1 MKSLTLKSI
10 AKINLG
16 LLVKEKRPDG
26 FHNLETIFY
35 PLKDIYDTLVFS
47 ESEKD
52 RFSSNVDLPFSS
64 DNLIWKAK
72 YALEKISGKKFSVK
86 IDLEKRI
93 PMGSGLGGGS
103 SNAAT
108 VLKGLND
115 LFELN
120 FGKNELA
127 EIALQLGSDVPF
139 FLLSEPAF
147 ATSRGEILTTVE
159 LKINGVIALVNP
171 GINISTKEAFVNVK
185 PDSSKK
191 LEIGKVLN
199 FAATGFENANEIL
212 KNDFEPY
219 VFSKYPVISEIKE
232 RLLSCGAKF
241 SAMTGTG
248 STVYAIFSDYEK
260 ANKCVETFR
269 EQDYVV
275 LISVEHGK

>member
-1 MKSLTLKSI
+1 MKNLTLKSI

-16 LLVKEKRPDG
+16 LLVKGKRPDG

-35 PLKDIYDTLVFS
+35 PLKDIYDTLTFS
-47 ESEKD
+47 KSEKD
-52 RFSSNVDLPFSS
+52 EFSSNVDLPFGD

-72 YALEKISGKKFSVK
+72 YALEKISGKEFSVK
-86 IDLEKRI
+86 IDLEKQI
-93 PMGSGLGGGS
+93 PMGGGLGGGS

-108 VLKGLND
+108 VLRGLND

-120 FGKNELA
+120 LSQEELA

-147 ATSRGEILTTVE
+147 ATSRGEVLTPIE
-159 LKINGVIALVNP
+159 LKINSVIALVNP
-171 GINISTKEAFVNVK
+171 GINISTKEAFANVK
-185 PDSSKK
+185 ANNSEK
-191 LEIGKVLN
+191 LKIEKALN
-199 FAATGFENANEIL
+199 FAAIGFENADEIL

-219 VFSKYPVISEIKE
+219 VFSKYPVISEIKK
-232 RLLSCGAKF
+232 RLLSCGANF

-248 STVYAIFSDYEK
+248 STVYAIFSDYEE
-260 ANKCVETFR
+260 ANKCVEIYR
-269 EQDYVV
+269 ERNFVV